1 MQNIRAH
8 FRQILIIASIIVVVF
23 LLLDYQS
30 RLKQLNEIEAQRDI
44 VAANVVELKQT
55 QQALQKQLEYAKS
68 DAMVEEF
75 ARVDLNAGQSGDVR
89 VVPIGVGDVTPTP
102 VPTQVATPAPIE
114 KWEVWLALIFTK

>member
-89 VVPIGVGDVTPTP
+89 VVPIGVGDITPTP